1 MENESNNSWFKICFP
16 YTAPNVNFYKGASSV
31 ALSGMVETRLN
42 LASHEIH
49 KTSCAI
55 ERKSL
60 NYLPK
65 LLPLY
70 CCDGTVVKSRNTI
83 SFV

>member
-31 ALSGMVETRLN
+31 ALSVRVVVETRLN

-55 ERKSL
+55 ERK
-60 NYLPK
+60 
-65 LLPLY
+65 
-70 CCDGTVVKSRNTI
+70 
-83 SFV
+83 